1 MAKEIKLNFS
11 DFRDQ
16 RDVQKKMG
24 LTSIEY
30 INHMRKH
37 TQQQGMG
44 DREFEKFVAQALPG
58 ESGTK

>member
-1 MAKEIKLNFS
+1 MAKEIKLSFA
-11 DFRDQ
+11 DFRDG

-30 INHMRKH
+30 INQMRKH

-44 DREFEKFVAQALPG
+44 DREFEKFVAKTLPG
-58 ESGTK
+58 EEGTK